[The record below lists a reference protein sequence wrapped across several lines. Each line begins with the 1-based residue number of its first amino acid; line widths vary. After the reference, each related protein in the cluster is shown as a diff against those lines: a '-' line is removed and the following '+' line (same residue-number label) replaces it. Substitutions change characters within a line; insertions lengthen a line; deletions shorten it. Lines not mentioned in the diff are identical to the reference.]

1 MKRYLIPGL
10 GQGRNKP
17 DVEPLVPGG
26 KNVLPELTG
35 CVPKMEA
42 SLKGLP
48 LAEIEPIPGTKQE
61 RRA

>member
-1 MKRYLIPGL
+1 MKRCLIPGL

-17 DVEPLVPGG
+17 DVEPLVGG

-48 LAEIEPIPGTKQE
+48 LAEIEPILGTKQE